1 MPVAVAANLIA
12 VSNTDSSVGY
22 TTVSEPPN
30 EFFSTISILSPI
42 FKLDLSISLLRV
54 NDKVSPKFKI
64 SYVELVLYIQE
75 FANICL

>member
-1 MPVAVAANLIA
+1 MPVAVVAVV
-12 VSNTDSSVGY
+12 VSNDSAVGY
-22 TTVSEPPN
+22 TTLSEPPN

-75 FANICL
+75 FANVCL

>member
-1 MPVAVAANLIA
+1 MPVAVAAVILI
-12 VSNTDSSVGY
+12 NTDSSVGY

-54 NDKVSPKFKI
+54 NDKVSPKRKI